1 LSRLRVLGAVDLEG
15 GSGSTLD
22 DVLAQPKRV
31 GLLAYLALA
40 RPHGYQRTDPLL
52 ALFWPELDAAH
63 ARAALR
69 QSVYFL
75 RRHLGAGALLS
86 RGRGEELSVSPDLWC
101 DAVAFETALDEERRE
116 DALGLYRGPLLEG
129 FHVTGVGEEFEHWL
143 EAERQRLELQAGR
156 AALELSQAAERDGDR
171 DGALRWARRA
181 LALQPLDEEAARGLI
196 ALLDRHGDRAG
207 SLHTYEEF
215 AARLETELSVAPA
228 PETERLA
235 ARIRS
240 GETRARYAGTETGQ
254 TERPRL
260 AEPPSGPGS
269 RPPGTPSPDR
279 PGPAPRRRALRLAL
293 AGLAAVLL
301 GVAVFLAVRPEDGS
315 PTAPP
320 TLAVLPF
327 EVHGADPAWRE
338 GMVDLLTTRLDGIS
352 DLHTISSRT
361 VFARWHERVGDNP
374 TPDLER
380 MLAVG
385 RASRARYALVGS
397 AIGVGPTLRLTA
409 DVYQTADGRAV
420 GGATVE
426 GPHDRVLSLV
436 DRLSMELLK
445 TIFQDTG
452 PEPLP
457 IDLSSI
463 TTSSVPA
470 LKAYLEGESRFRRSD
485 FGGAIQAYTRAVA
498 EDSAFALAHHRLALS
513 YGYVAGSLSD
523 LPARQ
528 SELAARHLD
537 RLPDREALLVRTSR
551 AFEQGSIEAI
561 ELARRAVDLYPE
573 DPEAW
578 YLLGEVTYHLGAPAL
593 VAHIAGDRALSR
605 TVELDSLF
613 LPAYIH
619 LVHNAFILHAD
630 STMARRRMADFA
642 RRRGEPEQR
651 VRNALAF
658 DLAFGS
664 PDAAR
669 EARRAVGDLTPR
681 SARHIALN
689 YLWHPAFLE
698 AQADILRTVRTM
710 PGSRGAL
717 ETLFLY
723 FNALGRGRVSEAVE
737 HLGDRRMDDYRPG
750 AAYLGWSTGLPIPE
764 PILDRALALSAVDT
778 TGAYPFFAGA
788 RAVDRGHWEDHG
800 TAIQLLD
807 RLSERSVVGG
817 DPVASRFYAGAARG
831 LEGYAAWRR
840 GELGAAQTGL
850 AAARVQAAGR
860 TPERWMV
867 NSTVRLW
874 LGRLAHE
881 RGQTGEATAYFR
893 SLHEDDMLSNLGAL
907 YLAVGYERIGDP
919 GAAQALRARFAETW
933 EGADRQVQA
942 WSRPGFV
949 PPTLRSTSAPGSGPV
964 PDRRRSD
971 GSAP

>member
-1 LSRLRVLGAVDLEG
+1 VHPHPLSQRHLDAEGGLSRLRVLGAVDLEG
-15 GSGSTLD
+15 RSGATID

-63 ARAALR
+63 SRAALR

-75 RRHLGAGALLS
+75 RRHLGAGTLLS

-101 DAVAFETALDEERRE
+101 DAIAFETALDEERRG
-116 DALGLYRGPLLEG
+116 DALELYRGPLLDG
-129 FHVTGVGEEFEHWL
+129 FHVTGAGEEFEHWL
-143 EAERQRLELQAGR
+143 EAERRRLELR
-156 AALELSQAAERDGDR
+156 AERGALELSQAADGDGDR
-171 DGALRWARRA
+171 GGALQWARRA
-181 LALQPLDEEAARGLI
+181 HDLQPLDEEAARGLI

-215 AARLETELSVAPA
+215 ATRLEAELGVAPA
-228 PETERLA
+228 PETERLV

-240 GETRARYAGTETGQ
+240 GESRTGDSETEPAGTDRPRPA
-254 TERPRL
+254 ERPSG
-260 AEPPSGPGS
+260 SGP
-269 RPPGTPSPDR
+269 RPLGTPSPA
-279 PGPAPRRRALRLAL
+279 PGRVTRGRVLRLAL
-293 AGLAAVLL
+293 AGLAVVLL
-301 GVAVFLAVRPEDGS
+301 GAAVFLAVRPEDTS

-352 DLHTISSRT
+352 DLQTISSRT
-361 VFARWHERVGDNP
+361 VFARWHERVGENT

-380 MLAVG
+380 MLSVG

-426 GPHDRVLSLV
+426 GPHDHVLSLV

-445 TIFQDTG
+445 SLFRDTG

-457 IDLSSI
+457 VDLASI

-485 FGGAIQAYTRAVA
+485 FDGAIQAYIRAVA
-498 EDSAFALAHHRLALS
+498 EDSTFALAHHRLALS

-561 ELARRAVDLYPE
+561 ELARRGVDLYPE

-578 YLLGEVTYHLGAPAL
+578 YVLGEVTYHLGAPAL

-605 TVELDSLF
+605 AVELDSLF

-630 STMARRRMADFA
+630 SAMARRRMADFA
-642 RRRGEPEQR
+642 RRRGELEQQA
-651 VRNALAF
+651 RNTLAF
-658 DLAFGS
+658 DLAFGP
-664 PDAAR
+664 PDAASR
-669 EARRAVGDLTPR
+669 GRRAVGELTPR

-698 AQADILRTVRTM
+698 AQAEVLRTVRSM
-710 PGSRGAL
+710 PGSRGGL

-723 FNALGRGRVSEAVE
+723 FNALGRGRVDEAME

-750 AAYLGWSTGLPIPE
+750 AVYLGWSTGLPIPE
-764 PILDRALALSAVDT
+764 PVLDRALAPSAVDT

-788 RAVDRGHWEDHG
+788 RAVDRGRWEDHVA
-800 TAIQLLD
+800 AIQLLD
-807 RLSERSVVGG
+807 RLSERSVVAG
-817 DPVASRFYAGAARG
+817 DPVSGRFYAGAARG
-831 LEGYAAWRR
+831 LDGYAAWRR
-840 GELGAAQTGL
+840 GELDAAQSDL

-867 NSTVRLW
+867 NSTLRLW
-874 LGRLAHE
+874 LGRLAYE
-881 RGQTGEATAYFR
+881 RGQAGEAIAYFR
-893 SLHEDDMLSNLGAL
+893 SLHEDDMLSSLGAL
-907 YLAVGYERIGDP
+907 HLAVGFERIGDP
-919 GAAQALRARFAETW
+919 GAAQTLRAGFAETW
-933 EGADRQVQA
+933 EGADRPLEA
-942 WSRPGFV
+942 WSRPGFI
-949 PPTLRSTSAPGSGPV
+949 PPTLRG
-964 PDRRRSD
+964 R
-971 GSAP
+971 

>member
-1 LSRLRVLGAVDLEG
+1 MNRLRVLGAVDLEG
-15 GSGSTLD
+15 VSGSTLD
-22 DVLAQPKRV
+22 EVLAQPKRV

-52 ALFWPELDAAH
+52 ALFWPDLDAAH

-86 RGRGEELSVSPDLWC
+86 RGRGEELTVSPDLWC
-101 DAVAFETALDEERRE
+101 DAVAFEAALDEERRE
-116 DALGLYRGPLLEG
+116 DALGLYRGPLLDG
-129 FHVTGVGEEFEHWL
+129 FHVTGAGEEFEHWL
-143 EAERQRLELQAGR
+143 DAERQRLELR
-156 AALELSQAAERDGDR
+156 AERGALELSQTAERDCDR
-171 DGALRWARRA
+171 NGALRWARRA
-181 LALQPLDEEAARGLI
+181 LALQPLDEEAARRLI
-196 ALLDRHGDRAG
+196 GLLDRHGDRAG
-207 SLHTYEEF
+207 ALHAYEEF
-215 AARLETELSVAPA
+215 AARLEAELGVAPA

-240 GETRARYAGTETGQ
+240 GESRAGDPGTV
-254 TERPRL
+254 P
-260 AEPPSGPGS
+260 AEGDRSRAAPPPSEPGP
-269 RPPGTPSPDR
+269 RPPETPPADR
-279 PGPAPRRRALRLAL
+279 PDPAPKRRVSRLVL

-301 GVAVFLAVRPEDGS
+301 GVVVFLAVRPEGTS
-315 PTAPP
+315 PAASP

-361 VFARWHERVGDNP
+361 VFARWHERVRDNP

-385 RASRARYALVGS
+385 RAADARYALVGS
-397 AIGVGPTLRLTA
+397 AVGVGPTLRLTA
-409 DVYQTADGRAV
+409 EVYQTADGRAI

-426 GPHDRVLSLV
+426 GPHDSVLSLV
-436 DRLSMELLK
+436 DRLSMELLR
-445 TIFQDTG
+445 TLFRDTG

-457 IDLSSI
+457 VDLASI

-485 FGGAIQAYTRAVA
+485 FEGAIQAYTQAVA
-498 EDSAFALAHHRLALS
+498 EDSTFALAHHRLALS

-537 RLPDREALLVRTSR
+537 RLPDREALLVRTSL

-578 YLLGEVTYHLGAPAL
+578 YLLGDVTYHLGAPAL
-593 VAHIAGDRALSR
+593 VAHMAGDRALSR
-605 TVELDSLF
+605 AVELDSLF

-630 STMARRRMADFA
+630 SAMARRRMADFA

-664 PDAAR
+664 PDTGRRAR
-669 EARRAVGDLTPR
+669 GAVGDLSPR

-698 AQADILRTVRTM
+698 AQAEVLRTVRTM
-710 PGSRGAL
+710 PGSRGGL

-723 FNALGRGRVSEAVE
+723 FNALGRGRVGEAMG
-737 HLGDRRMDDYRPG
+737 HLADRRMDDYRPG

-764 PILDRALALSAVDT
+764 PTLDRALALSAVDT

-788 RAVDRGHWEDHG
+788 RAVDRGRWEEHG
-800 TAIQLLD
+800 AARQLLD
-807 RLSERSVVGG
+807 RLSERAVVEG
-817 DPVASRFYAGAARG
+817 DPVSSRFYAGAARG

-840 GELGAAQTGL
+840 GDLEAAQADL
-850 AAARVQAAGR
+850 AAARVQAVGR
-860 TPERWMV
+860 SPERWMV

-874 LGRLAHE
+874 LGRLAYE
-881 RGQTGEATAYFR
+881 RGQAGEATAYFR
-893 SLHEDDMLSNLGAL
+893 SLHEDDMLSSLGAL
-907 YLAVGYERIGDP
+907 YLAAGYERIGDP
-919 GAAQALRARFAETW
+919 GAAQSLRDQFAETW
-933 EGADRQVQA
+933 EEADRQVQA
-942 WSRPGFV
+942 WARPGFI
-949 PPTLRSTSAPGSGPV
+949 PPTLRV
-964 PDRRRSD
+964 R
-971 GSAP
+971 